1 MSTVLSNHVETFQ
14 VTARKAGPQFVVR
27 VERQRED
34 VGPSPATWRAI
45 GQALAL
51 QSAPDSSTPADLC
64 IRLTD
69 ALPARPTDATRLRQ
83 DARGTVWQHA
93 SGWRVERDS
102 CAAHIDRDV
111 PHATLAVDSAAS
123 GQLQVQPQA
132 LWAHAFRDVLTLLL
146 PRTGWMPL
154 HAAAVGPPDPE
165 TDSQHT
171 NSQHAVL
178 LVGPSGC
185 GKSTLTTGLLLR
197 GWRCISDDMLV
208 LSPHT
213 DMAPARVHSLAQNIH
228 VCLDAW
234 ERLALNTPTEAASNS
249 LFGQFTERAKR
260 PLTRQALPDNER
272 FAAHPIAHRAPH
284 ALPRCILLPTITDAP
299 TSRLTP
305 APPADALTALMEQGV
320 PPALLPASAA
330 RAQWQQM
337 GHLIRQCATYRLRA
351 GRDLYHDPGHLATL
365 LRASAGIFT

>member
-1 MSTVLSNHVETFQ
+1 MGAF
-14 VTARKAGPQFVVR
+14 RMAGALPGSQFVAR

-34 VGPSPATWRAI
+34 VGPPPATWQAI

-51 QSAPDSSTPADLC
+51 QPASDPGTPADLC

-69 ALPARPTDATRLRQ
+69 ALPPRRADATRLRE

-93 SGWRVERDS
+93 SGQHASGWRVERAS
-102 CAAHIDRDV
+102 HAARIDGDV
-111 PHATLAVDSAAS
+111 PRATLAVGHAAS
-123 GQLQVQPQA
+123 EQAQA

-146 PRTGWMPL
+146 PRTGWIPL
-154 HAAAVGPPDPE
+154 HAAATCLPDPDA
-165 TDSQHT
+165 DSQHT
-171 NSQHAVL
+171 DSRRAVL

-208 LSPHT
+208 LSPPAET
-213 DMAPARVHSLAQNIH
+213 APMRVHSLAQNIH
-228 VCLDAW
+228 VCVDAW
-234 ERLALNTPTEAASNS
+234 ERLKLNAPMHAASDS

-260 PLTRQALPDNER
+260 LLTRQALPDNER
-272 FAAHPIAHRAPH
+272 FAAHPDAHPEAHRSPH
-284 ALPRCILLPTITDAP
+284 ALPHCIVLPTITDAP

-305 APPADALTALMEQGV
+305 ASPADALTALMEQGV

-330 RAQWQQM
+330 RTQWQQM
-337 GHLIRQCATYRLRA
+337 GRLIRQCATYRLHA

-365 LRASAGIFT
+365 LHKSADVSV